1 VPRKPL
7 IVKTHLG
14 QPRYTYTSRPGQPFS
29 YHPKNESPE
38 RHSPEGCSPLRGP
51 TRPRRHPDGG
61 LSNAAGPDRAAA
73 SSGVGRGGT
82 LSSSA
87 KLIRWAFVR
96 KLAISPQF
104 ISQKPALSVAG
115 SRRRIA
121 KEKQE
126 MTTNQEDP
134 YRRDGFIDKA
144 EAFLRPATHEGYSRS
159 PLFRGP
165 GNGID
170 QQSDKRRLEVPHG
183 KCCRSVM
190 GSRLVPCYTS
200 SEPHYSEHL
209 RWG

>member
-1 VPRKPL
+1 MKARSG
-7 IVKTHLG
+7 T
-14 QPRYTYTSRPGQPFS
+14 
-29 YHPKNESPE
+29 
-38 RHSPEGCSPLRGP
+38 
-51 TRPRRHPDGG
+51 PRRAVLPYAGRLDPGG
-61 LSNAAGPDRAAA
+61 IQMVDCRTRQALIEQQPHRAWVGTGP
-73 SSGVGRGGT
+73 
-82 LSSSA
+82 A
-87 KLIRWAFVR
+87 KLIRWASVR

-190 GSRLVPCYTS
+190 GSRLVLCYTS